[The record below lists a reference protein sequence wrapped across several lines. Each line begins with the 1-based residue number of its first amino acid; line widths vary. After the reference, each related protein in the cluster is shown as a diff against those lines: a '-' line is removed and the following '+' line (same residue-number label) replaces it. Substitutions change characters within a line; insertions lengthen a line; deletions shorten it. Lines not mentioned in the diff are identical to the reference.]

1 MRLHRSRRV
10 RPVSLRVRWPAASL
24 SHAQRW
30 GLLGAA
36 RSRLAAKTGLR
47 NGLARCHDGRFA
59 RSGGNFLRHKKR
71 ATLWLVRRGK
81 NLEQN
86 PRWTALNCLCAERIY
101 RGWVGVFRPDRA
113 RYSAS
118 VFVSKKR
125 SPAKPLAAKKK
136 IIVPVTFHIPGPLR
150 EFTGGRSRVTVE
162 PSPVTLAEALAALWR
177 LHPGL
182 RDRLAT
188 EQGQMREHVSI
199 FVGDEDVRYTGGLT
213 SPVPP
218 GSDIFIVPAISGGC
232 GSALTIF

>member
-1 MRLHRSRRV
+1 
-10 RPVSLRVRWPAASL
+10 
-24 SHAQRW
+24 
-30 GLLGAA
+30 
-36 RSRLAAKTGLR
+36 
-47 NGLARCHDGRFA
+47 
-59 RSGGNFLRHKKR
+59 
-71 ATLWLVRRGK
+71 LWLVRRGK

-101 RGWVGVFRPDRA
+101 RGWVGIFRPDRA

-150 EFTGGRSRVTVE
+150 EFTGG
-162 PSPVTLAEALAALWR
+162 
-177 LHPGL
+177 
-182 RDRLAT
+182 
-188 EQGQMREHVSI
+188 
-199 FVGDEDVRYTGGLT
+199 LT